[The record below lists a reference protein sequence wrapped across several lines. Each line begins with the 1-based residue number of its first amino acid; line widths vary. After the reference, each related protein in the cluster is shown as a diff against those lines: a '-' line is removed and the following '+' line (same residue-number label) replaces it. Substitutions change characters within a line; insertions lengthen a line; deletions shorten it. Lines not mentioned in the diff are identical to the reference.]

1 MNVYMRHRLTV
12 PAAGA
17 ALMLAALALLA
28 IGGAGAATAGRGPLQ
43 QRTAGQIES
52 LAMDGSRI
60 AFDVAGSYGSQKR
73 CNEVYVWNVA
83 RRSTTEVSGRQTCD
97 ADNSSTGSGV
107 RQLALAGGRAAWIV
121 NQGGNSES
129 ADHLYVSTLARP
141 HERVLASAFR
151 SGDVSGILTGNW
163 LGGLVGAKGFLGVNH
178 WATDSNGAVTTARLQ
193 AVGARLSDLATGP
206 ATRLARSSD
215 GKLVAV
221 LHDDATVGVYT
232 TGGKLLGVVA
242 PGTVTEVAVRG
253 DYLAV
258 LTTADRLVVY
268 NSHSGKR
275 LHSWR
280 VAHHARSLDISS
292 GYAAYAAPF
301 PAGGYTRVV
310 HIRALKSGR
319 DRVLLTTPPEL
330 LAVRLEPAGLAYA
343 VNRIAPNRPGTVAFV
358 PMRSIVRTL
367 RAR

>member
-1 MNVYMRHRLTV
+1 MPMRSPVFAPR
-12 PAAGA
+12 AASAAVIALAVLVLFAMDGA
-17 ALMLAALALLA
+17 AATKPTTLQKR
-28 IGGAGAATAGRGPLQ
+28 TAGR
-43 QRTAGQIES
+43 IEA

-60 AFDVAGSYGSQKR
+60 AFDVAGSYGSQRR

-97 ADNSSTGSGV
+97 ADNSSTGAGV
-107 RQLALAGGRAAWIV
+107 RELALAGGRAAWIV

-129 ADHLYVSTLARP
+129 GDHLYVAALARP

-151 SGDVSGILTGNW
+151 TGDVSGVLTGNW
-163 LGGLVGAKGFLGVNH
+163 LGGLVGARSFLGVNH

-258 LTTADRLVVY
+258 LTTGDRLVVY

-292 GYAAYAAPF
+292 GYATYAAPF
-301 PAGGYTRVV
+301 PGGGYARVV

-319 DRVLLTTPPEL
+319 DRVLLTTPPDL

-343 VNRIAPNRPGTVAFV
+343 FNRIAPDRPGSVAFV
-358 PMRSIVRTL
+358 PMSRVVRAAH
-367 RAR
+367 AR